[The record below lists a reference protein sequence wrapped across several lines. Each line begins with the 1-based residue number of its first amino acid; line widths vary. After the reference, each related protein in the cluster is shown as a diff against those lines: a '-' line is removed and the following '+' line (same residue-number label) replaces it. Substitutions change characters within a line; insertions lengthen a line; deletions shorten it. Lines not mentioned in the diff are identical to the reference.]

1 MAEGDIG
8 PELLEG
14 WALAYLGRYA
24 SSAENLRRVLLRRV
38 RRRSPA
44 GSDAVRRAAPL
55 IDELVARYR
64 ASGLLDDKAYA
75 EQQVQSLTRRGAP
88 LVSIRARLIA
98 KGVDRAVASDALA
111 ALREQEEEP
120 DLAAA
125 CVFARRRRLGP
136 YRLGAADRARELAA
150 FARAG
155 FSRQIAERVL
165 ACADR
170 DALEA
175 LSRLDPQ

>member
-1 MAEGDIG
+1 MAEEDIG
-8 PELLEG
+8 PELLER

-38 RRRSPA
+38 RRRSSP
-44 GSDAVRRAAPL
+44 GSDAVRRAAASV
-55 IDELVARYR
+55 DELVVRYR
-64 ASGLLDDKAYA
+64 TSGLLDDKAYA
-75 EQQVQSLTRRGAP
+75 EQQAQSLTRRGAP

-98 KGVDRAVASDALA
+98 KGVDGAVASDALA
-111 ALREQEEEP
+111 ALREQAGEP

-136 YRLGAADRARELAA
+136 YRSGAADRVRELAA

-155 FSRQIAERVL
+155 FSRQVAERVL

-175 LSRLDPQ
+175 LARPDPA